1 MTAKNGDKISKNIED
16 QITESGD
23 GQTASSAMADLDIDA
38 LLEEA
43 AKDFADEHELLS
55 DNVSPDPDSPQTN
68 VEDEARGIGST
79 GSVMDPS
86 DLNEINQALSQSI
99 NSSTDSTD
107 PQIDG
112 QESGTIEDLPDVR
125 VAEGP
130 EDSDTEEM
138 NDSESGV
145 DDSLKN
151 LEKELANLVEEVDR
165 NIGNTAESGKNLPDA
180 TEPDAASEETPSPL
194 TEDMQDD
201 TPASSEGEN
210 SSDTDDQK
218 TTKETTTGLDNL
230 ENELANL
237 VNDAGPEISPDT
249 DDQDASAEIT
259 NGLENLENELADLV
273 GDIEAA
279 RPSPA
284 DDADLTETA
293 RSADTESEA
302 PASGVDN
309 GLNELEA
316 ELEKLGSLPEA
327 PDGLMKDDTEAE
339 VDEVKVA
346 ESGAERSS
354 PTLETVSEKPSQ
366 ESPITIAESE
376 LDSKVSEDQGIDVAN
391 ASSAEKLDESF
402 SYDSVAKIHVA
413 AKPDPE
419 PVVPTDALSE
429 DNVDEDEFDS
439 ILSSYKGK
447 HAVAVEETVEVQS
460 SPEADSVG
468 KAKKVA
474 GRFSKIPL
482 ALLVDGLTLLD
493 KPFQSLS
500 KETKDMIGA
509 AAVITSIMSIIA
521 AIVLLYLQ

>member
-68 VEDEARGIGST
+68 VEDKARGIGST

-218 TTKETTTGLDNL
+218 TTKETTTGLD
-230 ENELANL
+230 
-237 VNDAGPEISPDT
+237 
-249 DDQDASAEIT
+249 
-259 NGLENLENELADLV
+259 NLENELADLV

>member
-1 MTAKNGDKISKNIED
+1 MTAKNGDKISENIED

-23 GQTASSAMADLDIDA
+23 GQIASSAMADLDIDA
-38 LLEEA
+38 LLEET

-55 DNVSPDPDSPQTN
+55 DNVSPDPDSQQAN

-86 DLNEINQALSQSI
+86 DLDEINQAPSQSI

-112 QESGTIEDLPDVR
+112 QESGTIEDLPNVR

-145 DDSLKN
+145 DDSLK
-151 LEKELANLVEEVDR
+151 
-165 NIGNTAESGKNLPDA
+165 
-180 TEPDAASEETPSPL
+180 
-194 TEDMQDD
+194 
-201 TPASSEGEN
+201 
-210 SSDTDDQK
+210 
-218 TTKETTTGLDNL
+218 NL

-279 RPSPA
+279 R
-284 DDADLTETA
+284 
-293 RSADTESEA
+293 SADTENEA
-302 PASGVDN
+302 PASGMDN
-309 GLNELEA
+309 GLNEPEAEA
-316 ELEKLGSLPEA
+316 ELEKLRSPPEA

-339 VDEVKVA
+339 VGEVNVA

-366 ESPITIAESE
+366 ESPITIAGSE
-376 LDSKVSEDQGIDVAN
+376 FDSKVSEDQGIDVAN
-391 ASSAEKLDESF
+391 ASSAKNRDESF
-402 SYDSVAKIHVA
+402 SNDSVAKIHVA
-413 AKPDPE
+413 EKPDPE
-419 PVVPTDALSE
+419 PTVSADALSE
-429 DNVDEDEFDS
+429 DNAVEDEFDS

-447 HAVAVEETVEVQS
+447 HAVAVEETAEVQS
-460 SPEADSVG
+460 SPEADASE

-482 ALLVDGLTLLD
+482 ALLVGGLTLLD

-500 KETKDMIGA
+500 KEIKDMIGA

-521 AIVLLYLQ
+521 AIVLLSL